1 MRRTHVPSYYNRE
14 LMKMFQRLH
23 QRNMSV
29 EEYKQKMKL
38 YMMRIGMREVENII
52 IARFMSGL
60 SLEIKDIVELLPYQD

>member
-1 MRRTHVPSYYNRE
+1 
-14 LMKMFQRLH
+14 
-23 QRNMSV
+23 MSV